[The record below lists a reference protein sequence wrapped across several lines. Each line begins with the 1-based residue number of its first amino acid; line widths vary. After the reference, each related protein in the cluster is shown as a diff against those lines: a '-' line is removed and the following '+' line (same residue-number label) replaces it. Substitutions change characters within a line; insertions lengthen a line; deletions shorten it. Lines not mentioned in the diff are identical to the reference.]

1 MAGKRRAGK
10 TEKLASALT
19 IGSRISNYRQ
29 RKGLT
34 YDDLI
39 EACNGVWRDDRRR
52 PVTKSYLMKLEKGQ
66 LRDLRP
72 FEEQT
77 MGKDGKVIEVVGGF
91 PAVAARL
98 CKAFGCTPLDLL
110 EER

>member
-1 MAGKRRAGK
+1 MAPRRKGKQ
-10 TEKLASALT
+10 EKLASALT
-19 IGSRISNYRQ
+19 IGGRISDYRQ
-29 RKGLT
+29 KKGLS

-39 EACNGVWRDDRRR
+39 EACKGVWRDPWRR
-52 PVTKSYLMKLEKGQ
+52 PVTKSYLQKLEKGKV
-66 LRDLRP
+66 RDLSAH
-72 FEEQT
+72 T
-77 MGKDGKVIEVVGGF
+77 DNTLGKDGEVIEVVGGF